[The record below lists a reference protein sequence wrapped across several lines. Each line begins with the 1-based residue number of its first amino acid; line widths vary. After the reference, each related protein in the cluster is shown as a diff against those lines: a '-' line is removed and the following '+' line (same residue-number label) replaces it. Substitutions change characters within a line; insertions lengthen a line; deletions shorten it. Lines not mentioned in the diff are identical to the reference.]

1 MSSPKWSDKWGG
13 VMHTDTTRFHTVFF
27 EEARE
32 HLECLETGLLA
43 LQRDPLDTATLQEV
57 FRAAHSLKGAS
68 GTFGFKDIASLTHHL
83 EDLLERM
90 RTGRVSVASSTVQ
103 LLLSA
108 VDTLGALVAAA
119 HDGNASTADVEKV
132 VAAMEQAASS
142 ESMPDAS
149 QGSWRAMGSQDRDD
163 ATPGL
168 AEYVIHFNPAGDLL
182 RPGIDPLRLLAQ
194 LAEVGHVME
203 TSTDTS
209 RLPAL
214 DDLIPDDAYL
224 GWRIRLRS
232 DRGLT
237 AIRDVFEFVDDS
249 AHVAVVNVPEPASP
263 PAWRALDSTTI
274 RVSVQKVDAL
284 INLVGELVI
293 AQSAFQQALDHAPVA
308 EMAAVHAALNTLSR
322 TTRNL
327 QEQVMSVRMVPL
339 ARVFQRFPR
348 LIHDLAVSLNK
359 DVQVEISGED
369 RELDRQMIE
378 QLMDPLTHLVR
389 NAVDHGIESPDERER
404 LGKAR
409 TGTIRLDACQEGGN
423 VIIEVTDDGRGLNT
437 ERIRERALSQGHLTF
452 DTPLSEAETQSLI
465 FLPGISTAETV
476 NDVSGRG
483 VGMDVVKRNIEALN
497 GSVQVRS
504 VTGRGT
510 TCRVRLPLT
519 MAIMDGLASGLGGE
533 VYILPLRTVVESFR
547 PGTHDIRQ
555 LAGGRE
561 IVMVR
566 GTPLPLVRLY
576 QIFQVDR
583 AVTDPTKGLVIIVEN
598 QEKRL
603 GLLVDELHG
612 EMQVVMKSLETHYER
627 VEGLSAATV
636 LGDGQIAFV
645 LDVPGISRLAG
656 IRDGQFA

>member
-1 MSSPKWSDKWGG
+1 MSSPKWSVKWGG
-13 VMHTDTTRFHTVFF
+13 VMHTETTRFHTIFF

-32 HLECLETGLLA
+32 HLECLETGLLR
-43 LQRDPLDTATLQEV
+43 LQRDPLDSATLQEV

-68 GTFGFKDIASLTHHL
+68 GTFGFNNIASLTHHL

-90 RTGRVSVASSTVQ
+90 RTGRVSVASSTVE
-103 LLLSA
+103 LLLNA

-119 HDGNASTADVEKV
+119 HDGNESRADVENV
-132 VAAMEQAASS
+132 VAAMGRAANS
-142 ESMPDAS
+142 ESMPDGS
-149 QGSWRAMGSQDRDD
+149 QRSWRATSSQDRDG

-182 RPGIDPLRLLAQ
+182 RRGIDPLQLLGQ